1 MFNLVAKGM
10 ILLLFLL
17 AGPFLFNHF
26 AIKNTDV
33 KLTDKRDQVLGII
46 EREGIGSFFLEEDN
60 TDAFGSYNILKE
72 EYILLEKLIQPFPIK
87 DTIYNEER
95 ILEEVSVQYRVSS
108 LIFPIN
114 DEFFLLE
121 IGRSLETIQE
131 TQSLLYKITSVSF
144 LIFLILSLVLD
155 VAFNKRLIR
164 PLRMI
169 IQKKLTHIN
178 EPQQFPYEPI
188 TTTTLDFQI
197 LDNSI
202 SKMMRRIQK
211 SFNDERIFISHA
223 SHELKTP
230 IAILQSKIEAFF
242 ADENLTDKEMDR
254 LMDMQSTIQK
264 FKKTVHSLLLLS
276 KVNNAQFLKTES
288 VAMEELLAEFYEEWQ
303 SAAEDKEIVLSL
315 IKNEPF
321 ALNCTNASLCQI
333 MIQNALLNAIKYTP
347 SGGKIDISG
356 INKDTGYHVIIKD
369 SGTGIS
375 QELMNQVKDGIVFL
389 KDAKI
394 DKSGFGL
401 QIIHKI
407 AGYLGVKIQ
416 LKSDVSGTEF
426 TFKFKH
432 QPSSPLSKTEQT
444 NESTPAPV
452 LLQK

>member
-1 MFNLVAKGM
+1 MFNLVAKGL

-17 AGPFLFNHF
+17 AGPYLFNYF
-26 AIKNTDV
+26 ALKNTDV
-33 KLTDKRDQVLGII
+33 KLTEKRDQVLAII
-46 EREGIGSFFLEEDN
+46 ERDGIGSFFLEEDYM
-60 TDAFGSYNILKE
+60 DAFGSYNILKE
-72 EYILLEKLIQPFPIK
+72 EYILLEKLIQPSLPLER
-87 DTIYNEER
+87 IYNEER
-95 ILEEVSVQYRVSS
+95 ILEEVSVQYRVSA
-108 LIFPIN
+108 LVFPVD

-131 TQSLLYKITSVSF
+131 TQSLLFKITSVTF
-144 LIFLILSLVLD
+144 LIFLLLSLVLD

-164 PLRMI
+164 PLREI
-169 IQKKLTHIN
+169 IKKKLTHIN
-178 EPQQFPYEPI
+178 EPQQFPYEAI
-188 TTTTLDFQI
+188 NTSTVDFQI

-202 SKMMRRIQK
+202 SKMMQRIQK
-211 SFNDERIFISHA
+211 AFNDERVFISHA

-242 ADENLTDKEMDR
+242 AEENLTEKEMDR
-254 LMDMQSTIQK
+254 LMDMQATIQK

-288 VAMEELLAEFYEEWQ
+288 VAMEELLGEFYEEWQ
-303 SAAEDKEIVLSL
+303 SAAEDKDITLSL
-315 IKNEPF
+315 AQNDPF
-321 ALNCTNASLCQI
+321 ELHRTNASLVQI

-347 SGGKIDISG
+347 AGGTIEICG
-356 INKDTGYHVIIKD
+356 INKKSKYHVVIRD
-369 SGTGIS
+369 SGKGIS
-375 QELMNQVKDGIVFL
+375 EDLMNQVKDGIVFL

-416 LKSDVSGTEF
+416 LKSGADGTEF
-426 TFKFKH
+426 TFKFKY
-432 QPSSPLSKTEQT
+432 QPSSPLSKIDQE
-444 NESTPAPV
+444 NEMTPAPL

>member
-26 AIKNTDV
+26 AIKNTDL
-33 KLTDKRDQVLGII
+33 KLTGKRDQVLGII
-46 EREGIGSFFLEEDN
+46 EREGIGSFFQEEDL

-72 EYILLEKLIQPFPIK
+72 EYILLEKLIQPYPLK

-95 ILEEVSVQYRVSS
+95 ILEDVSVQYRVSS

-114 DEFFLLE
+114 EEYFLLE

-131 TQSLLYKITSVSF
+131 TKILLYKITSVSF
-144 LIFLILSLVLD
+144 LIFLILSLTLD

-169 IQKKLTHIN
+169 IKRKLTHIN

-188 TTTTLDFQI
+188 TTTTIDFQI
-197 LDNSI
+197 LDDSI

-242 ADENLTDKEMDR
+242 ADENLTEKEMDR

-276 KVNNAQFLKTES
+276 KVNNAQFLKIET
-288 VAMEELLAEFYEEWQ
+288 VAMEELLDEFYEEWQ
-303 SAAEDKEIVLSL
+303 SAAEDKDITLSL
-315 IKNEPF
+315 AQNEPF
-321 ALNCTNASLCQI
+321 ELHGTNASLVQI

-347 SGGKIDISG
+347 AGGTIEICG
-356 INKDTGYHVIIKD
+356 INKKSKYHVVIRD
-369 SGTGIS
+369 SGKGIS
-375 QELMNQVKDGIVFL
+375 EDLMNQVKDGIVFL
-389 KDAKI
+389 KDAKV

-416 LKSDVSGTEF
+416 LKSGPEGTEF
-426 TFKFKH
+426 TFKFKY
-432 QPSSPLSKTEQT
+432 QPSPLLSKTDQE
-444 NESTPAPV
+444 NEMTPAPV